1 MEYSSDEIKVGSILI
16 LGFGLFLVFI
26 FVMFGVNWDENKNEY
41 QTFLRQVPGIVEG
54 SLVKFGGMDV
64 GVVTGV
70 ALPASGQD
78 DPLIALK
85 LSVNDQ
91 TPVKMNSLA
100 YVTTIGI
107 MSETHIEI
115 SPGTPDSPRLPNG
128 GVLQSKEV
136 LSFSQMAQP
145 FAEMNQKMQ
154 VLIERLSGMFDD
166 DNRNNIASAIKSM
179 DRLVTDGGSRLV
191 DLVENLDRL
200 TISMAQ
206 ASASLNELMEQNK
219 DNFNETFT
227 NLETTTKETS
237 ELISDIRESLTR
249 LESSVSANGGSMIDI
264 MENFQYASQNLEEF
278 SRIVKE
284 RPWLLVRK
292 AAPPERK
299 LP

>member
-1 MEYSSDEIKVGSILI
+1 MEYSSNEIKVGGILI
-16 LGFGLFLVFI
+16 VGFGLFLI
-26 FVMFGVNWDENKNEY
+26 FLIVIFGVNWDDNTHEY
-41 QTFLRQVPGIVEG
+41 QTSLKQVPGIVEG

-70 ALPASGQD
+70 TLPATPQSG
-78 DPLIALK
+78 PLILLK

-91 TPVKMNSLA
+91 TPVKVNSVA

-115 SPGTPDSPRLPNG
+115 SPGTLDAPRLPNG
-128 GVLQSKEV
+128 GALQSKEV
-136 LSFSQMAQP
+136 LNFSQMAQP
-145 FAEMNQKMQ
+145 FTEMNQKLQ
-154 VLIERLSGMFDD
+154 VLIERLSGIFDEE
-166 DNRNNIASAIKSM
+166 NRNNIASAVKSM

-191 DLVENLDRL
+191 ELVENLDQL
-200 TISMAQ
+200 TNSMAQ
-206 ASASLNELMEQNK
+206 ASAGLNELMAQNK
-219 DNFNETFT
+219 DNFNETFA

-237 ELISDIRESLTR
+237 ELISDIRASLTQ
-249 LESSVSANGGSMIDI
+249 LESSIAANGGSMIDI

-278 SRIVKE
+278 TRIVKE